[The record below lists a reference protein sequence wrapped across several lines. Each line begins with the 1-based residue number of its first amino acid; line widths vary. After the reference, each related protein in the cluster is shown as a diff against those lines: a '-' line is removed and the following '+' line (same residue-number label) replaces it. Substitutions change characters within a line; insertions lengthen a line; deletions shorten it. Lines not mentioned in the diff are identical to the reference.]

1 MDHFLSLIYGDYDNF
16 PNESYKDSHK
26 KDYNERY
33 DALQVFFKNLN
44 FKNIR
49 LSKEFEINEN
59 PNDNFFYILTDIV
72 DFEVNNNIHEW
83 SKVLLKI
90 DCMHYIKN
98 NDNCFLIFLHD
109 NDEIKNRLSPKIE
122 EFSKNYGIFRNKIM
136 SFSYNDLTYEMVY
149 NLISNN
155 RKDTF
160 NIVYEN
166 WSEDG
171 NVYYP
176 NL

>member
-83 SKVLLKI
+83 SKVLLRIMIIAFLFFYTIMMKLKI
-90 DCMHYIKN
+90 GYHQK
-98 NDNCFLIFLHD
+98 
-109 NDEIKNRLSPKIE
+109 
-122 EFSKNYGIFRNKIM
+122 
-136 SFSYNDLTYEMVY
+136 
-149 NLISNN
+149 
-155 RKDTF
+155 
-160 NIVYEN
+160 
-166 WSEDG
+166 
-171 NVYYP
+171 
-176 NL
+176 